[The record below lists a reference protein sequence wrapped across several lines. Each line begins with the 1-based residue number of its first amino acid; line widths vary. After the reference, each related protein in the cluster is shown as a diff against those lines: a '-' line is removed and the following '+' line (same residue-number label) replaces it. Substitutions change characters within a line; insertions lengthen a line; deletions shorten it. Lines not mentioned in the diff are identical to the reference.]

1 MNEELKNENE
11 MGINN
16 NPTPEVVNNTSEN
29 KAEGQTNNDTDANLN
44 SIGGIG
50 TDLSKEETNNL
61 DFEDFREKKSKKG
74 LVITLIIVLIILLLS
89 IGSFLFI
96 KNKYTASSFLDQSS
110 KNINTFINE
119 VFEGITINK
128 DYLDNIDKYD
138 VISDSNI
145 KLTTTSSE
153 LKDLNNLE
161 IGLKTNQSLK
171 NNYLDMDISLKQDT
185 GTLTGTLAID
195 NNKIYIDSKDIINKV
210 LTTKSDE
217 DLFGNVDEY
226 TEKLKS
232 YAKYDIESI
241 ANNIVKYLFESLKE
255 ANLNTKYNG
264 LNVIYTYEI
273 NDTNKDKIN
282 DKFMKLVNEDKVLS
296 DIINEDNAIT
306 LENVKITIEVKMLNN
321 TVENF
326 TIKSDE
332 SEIKGVKIDKNK
344 YKITSDED
352 EYEVEVTK
360 EKIVINGKDENNNPA
375 QAKIETSDNKAM
387 LVYTTNDMSLDI
399 TINSEKKNTS
409 NIEIKINSENIKT
422 NGNLTIT
429 SDEKNKT
436 SEISGKLNLSYN
448 DYSITLDIKNN
459 GKYGNNLV
467 TKKNYNNAIDIENVT
482 EEDSLT
488 ITTNLMDKISK
499 FKAYNFIQNLT
510 DSIWGNIS
518 DDIIEN
524 TCQNICPGGEVLSS
538 STSSCIC
545 ADGEEIE
552 I

>member
-50 TDLSKEETNNL
+50 TDLPKEETNNL

-138 VISDSNI
+138 VINDSNI
-145 KLTTTSSE
+145 KLTTASSE

-387 LVYTTNDMSLDI
+387 LVYTTNGMSLDI

>member
-44 SIGGIG
+44 SIGGMG
-50 TDLSKEETNNL
+50 TDLPKEETNNL

-138 VISDSNI
+138 VINDSNI
-145 KLTTTSSE
+145 KLTTASSE

-161 IGLKTNQSLK
+161 IGLKTNQNLK

-510 DSIWGNIS
+510 DSIWENIS

>member
-50 TDLSKEETNNL
+50 TDLPKEETNNL

-145 KLTTTSSE
+145 KLTTASSE

-241 ANNIVKYLFESLKE
+241 ANNIVKYLFESFKE

>member
-44 SIGGIG
+44 SIGGMG
-50 TDLSKEETNNL
+50 TDLPKEETNNL

-145 KLTTTSSE
+145 KLTTASSE

-482 EEDSLT
+482 EEDLLT

>member
-16 NPTPEVVNNTSEN
+16 NPTPEVVNNTSQN

-50 TDLSKEETNNL
+50 TDLPKEETNNL

-138 VISDSNI
+138 VINDSNI
-145 KLTTTSSE
+145 KLTTASSE

-171 NNYLDMDISLKQDT
+171 NNYLDIDISLKQDT

-210 LTTKSDE
+210 LITKSDE

-296 DIINEDNAIT
+296 DIINENNAIT
-306 LENVKITIEVKMLNN
+306 LENVKITIEVNMLNN

>member
-50 TDLSKEETNNL
+50 TDLPKEETNNL

-138 VISDSNI
+138 VINDSNI
-145 KLTTTSSE
+145 KLTTASSE

-296 DIINEDNAIT
+296 DIINENNAIT
-306 LENVKITIEVKMLNN
+306 LENAKITIEVNMLNN

>member
-50 TDLSKEETNNL
+50 TDLPKEETNNL

-145 KLTTTSSE
+145 KLTTASSE

-352 EYEVEVTK
+352 EYEVEITK

>member
-11 MGINN
+11 VGINN

-50 TDLSKEETNNL
+50 TDLPKEETNNL

-145 KLTTTSSE
+145 KLTTASSE

-195 NNKIYIDSKDIINKV
+195 NNKIYIDSKNIINKV

-467 TKKNYNNAIDIENVT
+467 TKKNYNNTIDIENVT

>member
-50 TDLSKEETNNL
+50 TDLPKEETNNL

-145 KLTTTSSE
+145 KLTTASSE

-306 LENVKITIEVKMLNN
+306 LENVKITIEVNMLNN

-467 TKKNYNNAIDIENVT
+467 TKKNYNNTIDIENVT

>member
-16 NPTPEVVNNTSEN
+16 NPTSEVVNNTSEN

-50 TDLSKEETNNL
+50 TDLPKEETNNL

-138 VISDSNI
+138 VINDSNI
-145 KLTTTSSE
+145 KLTTASSE

-161 IGLKTNQSLK
+161 IGLKTNQNLK

-282 DKFMKLVNEDKVLS
+282 DKFMKLVNKDKVLS
-296 DIINEDNAIT
+296 DIINENNAIT
-306 LENVKITIEVKMLNN
+306 LENVKITIEVNMLNN

>member
-50 TDLSKEETNNL
+50 TDLPKEETNNL

-145 KLTTTSSE
+145 KLTTASSE

-171 NNYLDMDISLKQDT
+171 SNYLDMDISLKQDT

-306 LENVKITIEVKMLNN
+306 LENVKITIKVNMLNN

-399 TINSEKKNTS
+399 TVNSKKKNTS
-409 NIEIKINSENIKT
+409 NIEIKINSEKIKT

-510 DSIWGNIS
+510 DSIWGSIS
-518 DDIIEN
+518 NNIIEN

>member
-44 SIGGIG
+44 SIGGMG
-50 TDLSKEETNNL
+50 TDLPKEETNNL

-138 VISDSNI
+138 VINDSNI
-145 KLTTTSSE
+145 KLTTASSE

-161 IGLKTNQSLK
+161 IGLKTNQNLK

-282 DKFMKLVNEDKVLS
+282 DKFMKLVNKDKVLS
-296 DIINEDNAIT
+296 DIINENNAIT
-306 LENVKITIEVKMLNN
+306 LENVKITIEVNMLNN

-510 DSIWGNIS
+510 DSIWGNIY

>member
-16 NPTPEVVNNTSEN
+16 NPTPEVVNNTSQN

-50 TDLSKEETNNL
+50 TDLPKEETNNL

-145 KLTTTSSE
+145 KLTTASSE

-161 IGLKTNQSLK
+161 IGLKTNQNLK

-296 DIINEDNAIT
+296 DIINKDNAIT

-467 TKKNYNNAIDIENVT
+467 TKKNYNNAIDIENIT

>member
-16 NPTPEVVNNTSEN
+16 NPTPEVVNDTSEN
-29 KAEGQTNNDTDANLN
+29 KAESQTNNVTDANLN

-50 TDLSKEETNNL
+50 TDLPKEKTNNL

-89 IGSFLFI
+89 IGGFLFI

-195 NNKIYIDSKDIINKV
+195 NNKIYIDSKDIVNKV

-217 DLFGNVDEY
+217 DLFENVDEY

-306 LENVKITIEVKMLNN
+306 LENVKITIEVKILNN

-352 EYEVEVTK
+352 EYEVEITK

-375 QAKIETSDNKAM
+375 QAKIEASDNKAM
-387 LVYTTNDMSLDI
+387 IVYTTNDMSLDI

-409 NIEIKINSENIKT
+409 DIEIKINSENIKI

-524 TCQNICPGGEVLSS
+524 TCQNICPGGEVLNS

-545 ADGEEIE
+545 ANGEEIE

>member
-50 TDLSKEETNNL
+50 TDLPKEETNNL

-110 KNINTFINE
+110 KNINTFINK

-145 KLTTTSSE
+145 KLTTASSE

>member
-16 NPTPEVVNNTSEN
+16 NPTPEVVNNTSQN

-50 TDLSKEETNNL
+50 TDLPKEETNNL

-145 KLTTTSSE
+145 KLTTASSE

-306 LENVKITIEVKMLNN
+306 LENVKITIEVNMLNN

-387 LVYTTNDMSLDI
+387 LVYTTNGMSLDI

>member
-50 TDLSKEETNNL
+50 TDLPKEETNSL

-145 KLTTTSSE
+145 KLTTASSE

-296 DIINEDNAIT
+296 DIINENNAIT
-306 LENVKITIEVKMLNN
+306 LENVKITIEVNMLNN

>member
-29 KAEGQTNNDTDANLN
+29 KADGQTNNDTDANLN

-50 TDLSKEETNNL
+50 TDLPKEETNNL

-145 KLTTTSSE
+145 KLTTASSE

>member
-16 NPTPEVVNNTSEN
+16 NPTPEVVNNTSQN

-50 TDLSKEETNNL
+50 TDLPKEEPNNL

-145 KLTTTSSE
+145 KLTTASSE

>member
-16 NPTPEVVNNTSEN
+16 NPTPEVVNNTSQN

-50 TDLSKEETNNL
+50 TDLPKEETNNL

-96 KNKYTASSFLDQSS
+96 KNKYTASSFLDQSF

-138 VISDSNI
+138 VINDSNI
-145 KLTTTSSE
+145 KLTTASSE

-195 NNKIYIDSKDIINKV
+195 NNKIYIDSKNIINKV

-306 LENVKITIEVKMLNN
+306 LENVKITIEVNIINN

-387 LVYTTNDMSLDI
+387 LVYTTNGMSLDI

>member
-50 TDLSKEETNNL
+50 TDLPKEETNNL

-138 VISDSNI
+138 VINDSNI
-145 KLTTTSSE
+145 KLTTASSE
-153 LKDLNNLE
+153 LKNLNNLE

-241 ANNIVKYLFESLKE
+241 ANNIVKYLFESFKE

-306 LENVKITIEVKMLNN
+306 LENVKITIEVNMLNN

>member
-1 MNEELKNENE
+1 MNEKLKNENE

-50 TDLSKEETNNL
+50 TDLPKEETNNL

-145 KLTTTSSE
+145 KLTTASSE

-185 GTLTGTLAID
+185 GTLTGTLAIY

-510 DSIWGNIS
+510 DSIWGNIY

>member
-50 TDLSKEETNNL
+50 TDLPKEETNNL

-138 VISDSNI
+138 VINDSNI
-145 KLTTTSSE
+145 KLTTASSE

-161 IGLKTNQSLK
+161 IGLKTNQNLK

-510 DSIWGNIS
+510 DSIWRNIS

>member
-50 TDLSKEETNNL
+50 TDLPKEETNNL

-145 KLTTTSSE
+145 KLTTASSE

-306 LENVKITIEVKMLNN
+306 LENVKIIIEVKMLNN

>member
-50 TDLSKEETNNL
+50 TDLPKEETNNL

-119 VFEGITINK
+119 VFKGITINK

-138 VISDSNI
+138 VINDSNI
-145 KLTTTSSE
+145 KLTTASSE

-296 DIINEDNAIT
+296 DIINENNAIT
-306 LENVKITIEVKMLNN
+306 LENVKITIEVNMLNN

>member
-44 SIGGIG
+44 SIGGMG
-50 TDLSKEETNNL
+50 TDLPKEETNNL

-119 VFEGITINK
+119 VFKGITINK

-145 KLTTTSSE
+145 KLTTASSE

-241 ANNIVKYLFESLKE
+241 ANNIIKYLFESLKE

>member
-50 TDLSKEETNNL
+50 TDLPKEETNNL

-96 KNKYTASSFLDQSS
+96 KNKYTASSFLDQSF

-138 VISDSNI
+138 VINDSNI
-145 KLTTTSSE
+145 KLTTASSE

-282 DKFMKLVNEDKVLS
+282 DKFMKLVNKDKVLS
-296 DIINEDNAIT
+296 DIINENNAIT
-306 LENVKITIEVKMLNN
+306 LENVKITIEVNMLNN

>member
-16 NPTPEVVNNTSEN
+16 NPTPEVVNNTSQN

-50 TDLSKEETNNL
+50 TDLPKEETNNL

-145 KLTTTSSE
+145 KLTTASSE

-185 GTLTGTLAID
+185 GTLTGTLAFD

-409 NIEIKINSENIKT
+409 NIEIKINSENIKI

-429 SDEKNKT
+429 SNEKNKT

-510 DSIWGNIS
+510 DSIWGSISNNII
-518 DDIIEN
+518 DN

>member
-44 SIGGIG
+44 SIGGMG
-50 TDLSKEETNNL
+50 TDLPKEETNNL

-145 KLTTTSSE
+145 KLTTASSE

-296 DIINEDNAIT
+296 DIINEDNGIT

-436 SEISGKLNLSYN
+436 SEISGKLYLSYN

-545 ADGEEIE
+545 ANGEEIE

>member
-50 TDLSKEETNNL
+50 TDLPKEETNNL

-145 KLTTTSSE
+145 KLTTASSE

-482 EEDSLT
+482 EEDLLT

>member
-16 NPTPEVVNNTSEN
+16 NPTPEVVNNTSQN

-50 TDLSKEETNNL
+50 TDLPKEETNNL

-145 KLTTTSSE
+145 KLTTASSE

-171 NNYLDMDISLKQDT
+171 SNYLDMDISLKQDT

-296 DIINEDNAIT
+296 DIINENNAIT
-306 LENVKITIEVKMLNN
+306 LENVKITIEVNMLNN

-332 SEIKGVKIDKNK
+332 SEIKGVKIDKKK

>member
-50 TDLSKEETNNL
+50 TDLPKEETNNL

-96 KNKYTASSFLDQSS
+96 KNKYTASSFLDQSF

-119 VFEGITINK
+119 VFKGITINK

-138 VISDSNI
+138 VINDSNI
-145 KLTTTSSE
+145 KLTTASSE

>member
-50 TDLSKEETNNL
+50 TDLPKEETNNL

-145 KLTTTSSE
+145 KLTTASSE
-153 LKDLNNLE
+153 LKNLNNLE

-306 LENVKITIEVKMLNN
+306 LENVKITIEVNMLNN

-510 DSIWGNIS
+510 DSIWRNIS

>member
-195 NNKIYIDSKDIINKV
+195 NNKIYIDSKNIINKV

-282 DKFMKLVNEDKVLS
+282 DKFMKLVNKDKVLS
-296 DIINEDNAIT
+296 DIINENNAIT
-306 LENVKITIEVKMLNN
+306 LENVKITIEVNMLNN

>member
-16 NPTPEVVNNTSEN
+16 NPTPEVVNNTSQN

-50 TDLSKEETNNL
+50 TDLPKEETNNL

-145 KLTTTSSE
+145 KLTTASSE

-185 GTLTGTLAID
+185 DTLTGTLAID

-387 LVYTTNDMSLDI
+387 LVYTTNGMSLDI

>member
-11 MGINN
+11 VGINN
-16 NPTPEVVNNTSEN
+16 NPTPEVVNNTSQN

-50 TDLSKEETNNL
+50 TDLPKEETNNL

-145 KLTTTSSE
+145 KLTTASSE

-171 NNYLDMDISLKQDT
+171 SNYLDMDISLKQDT

-296 DIINEDNAIT
+296 DIIHEDNAIT
-306 LENVKITIEVKMLNN
+306 LENVKITIEVNMLNN

>member
-16 NPTPEVVNNTSEN
+16 NPTPEVVNNTSQN

-50 TDLSKEETNNL
+50 TDLPKEETNNL

-145 KLTTTSSE
+145 KLTTASSE

-296 DIINEDNAIT
+296 DIINENNAIT
-306 LENVKITIEVKMLNN
+306 LENVKITIEVNMLNN

-332 SEIKGVKIDKNK
+332 SEIKGVKIAKNK

>member
-50 TDLSKEETNNL
+50 TDLPKEETNNL

-145 KLTTTSSE
+145 KLTTASSE

-352 EYEVEVTK
+352 EYEVEATK

-459 GKYGNNLV
+459 GKYG
-467 TKKNYNNAIDIENVT
+467 
-482 EEDSLT
+482 
-488 ITTNLMDKISK
+488 
-499 FKAYNFIQNLT
+499 
-510 DSIWGNIS
+510 
-518 DDIIEN
+518 II
-524 TCQNICPGGEVLSS
+524 
-538 STSSCIC
+538 
-545 ADGEEIE
+545 
-552 I
+552 

>member
-16 NPTPEVVNNTSEN
+16 NPTPEVVNNASEN

-50 TDLSKEETNNL
+50 TDLPKEETNNL

-138 VISDSNI
+138 VINDSNI
-145 KLTTTSSE
+145 KLTTASSE

-241 ANNIVKYLFESLKE
+241 ANNIVKYLFESFKE

-273 NDTNKDKIN
+273 NDANKDKIN